1 MELWNAYTRDGVL
14 TEQILVRDEP
24 IPDGLYHLVSE
35 ILVRHTD
42 GSYLAMRRTANKKV
56 FPGWLETTAG
66 GSALLGENALACAHR
81 ELLEETGIDSTAFT
95 EIARIVNDSNHT
107 IYLCYLCTVDIDK
120 RAITFQEG
128 ETDGYL
134 WMNEGEFIE
143 FINSDRMI
151 PGQKKRLGAYFEKM
165 GYIR

>member
-1 MELWNAYTRDGVL
+1 MELWNAYTRDGAL

-42 GSYLAMRRTANKKV
+42 GSYLAMRRTVNKKV
-56 FPGWLETTAG
+56 YPGWLETTAG
-66 GSALLGENALACAHR
+66 GSALLGEDALACAHR
-81 ELLEETGIDSTAFT
+81 ELLEETGIDATAFT
-95 EIARIVNDSNHT
+95 EIAQIVNDSNHT

-120 RAITFQEG
+120 STITFQEG

-143 FINSDRMI
+143 FVNSDRMI
-151 PGQKKRLGAYFEKM
+151 PGQKKRLGAYLEKM
-165 GYIR
+165 RYIR